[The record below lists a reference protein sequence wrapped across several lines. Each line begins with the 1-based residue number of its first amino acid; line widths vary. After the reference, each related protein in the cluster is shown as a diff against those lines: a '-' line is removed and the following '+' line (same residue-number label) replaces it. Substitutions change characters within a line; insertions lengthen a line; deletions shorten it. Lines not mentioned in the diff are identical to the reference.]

1 MKLHISR
8 SPENLTP
15 DFAIIGGSG
24 LTQIENL
31 DIVHRQVCRSRWGE
45 PSAPVTW
52 GRLGDATIAFLPRHG
67 SGHTIA
73 PHRVNYR
80 ANIQVLHDLGVRKIV
95 AVTAVGGIRE
105 DLGSGSIVIPHDIV
119 DYTWGREHT
128 YFGGHT
134 AGGDVTH
141 VDFTHPYAPTLRRA
155 LEDAARSL
163 DIGVATSAVY
173 AATQGPRFESPAE
186 IDRIE
191 TDGGDIVGMTGM
203 PEASLAAELGLAYA
217 NISVVVNPAA
227 GRAPEGVEISLESI
241 YTELEQGMSKVRSI
255 LAAAGADIAKL

>member
-1 MKLHISR
+1 MKHYTSR
-8 SPENLTP
+8 SPDHLVP
-15 DFAIIGGSG
+15 DFAVIGGSG
-24 LTQIENL
+24 LTRIESL
-31 DIVHRQVCRSRWGE
+31 DVVHRQVCRSPWGE

-52 GRLGDATIAFLPRHG
+52 GQLGDATIAFLPRHG

-95 AVTAVGGIRE
+95 AVTAVGGIRP
-105 DLGSGSIVIPHDIV
+105 DLGSGAIVIPHDIV

-128 YFGGHT
+128 FFGGHT
-134 AGGDVTH
+134 TGSEVTH
-141 VDFTHPYAPTLRRA
+141 VDFTHPYASGLRQA
-155 LEDAARSL
+155 LESAARSL
-163 DIGVATSAVY
+163 DISVATSAVY

-191 TDGGDIVGMTGM
+191 KDGGDIVGMTGM
-203 PEASLAAELGLAYA
+203 PEAALAAELGIDYA

-241 YTELEQGMSKVRSI
+241 FAELERGMQKVRDI
-255 LAAAGADIAKL
+255 LAAAGGGIAGL

>member
-1 MKLHISR
+1 MKHYTSR
-8 SPENLTP
+8 SPANLVP
-15 DFAIIGGSG
+15 DFAVIGGSG
-24 LTQIENL
+24 LTRIESL
-31 DIVHRQVCRSRWGE
+31 DVVHRQVCRSPWGE

-80 ANIQVLHDLGVRKIV
+80 ANIQVLHDLGVRKII
-95 AVTAVGGIRE
+95 AVTAVGGIRK
-105 DLGSGSIVIPHDIV
+105 DLDSGSIVIPHDVI
-119 DYTWGREHT
+119 DYTWSREHT
-128 YFGGHT
+128 FFGGH
-134 AGGDVTH
+134 ASGGDVTH
-141 VDFTHPYAPTLRRA
+141 VDFTYPYAPALRGA
-155 LEDAARSL
+155 LESAARSL
-163 DIGVATSAVY
+163 DINVATSAVY

-203 PEASLAAELGLAYA
+203 PEAALAAELKIDYA

-227 GRAPEGVEISLESI
+227 GRAPAGVEISLESI
-241 YTELEQGMSKVRSI
+241 FAELDGGMAKVRDI
-255 LAAAGADIAKL
+255 LAAAGAGIASL